1 LVINAVLW
9 SPGETLEEQRGKSL
23 NVAQPSS
30 GYVIIQPPK
39 SSCPYPS
46 LPSEVKRPAPPLP
59 LPPPP
64 LPPQSSCP
72 YPSLPSEV
80 KRPAP
85 PLPPLRP
92 PPLPPATEPSPSSSC
107 PYPSLASDIKR
118 PAPPPPLPPPSSSS
132 SVGESS
138 SVLPDLLEDV
148 PFSLSPHVLTVM
160 SSLQLIPDLLLDPE
174 LSYNL
179 SSFQYDFSLENS
191 VLHHA

>member
-1 LVINAVLW
+1 MLSFLGLRKESKK
-9 SPGETLEEQRGKSL
+9 SPSEKEADGGFTIVGETLEEQRGKTRTQS
-23 NVAQPSS
+23 VAQPSS
-30 GYVIIQPPK
+30 GYVIVQPPK
-39 SSCPYPS
+39 
-46 LPSEVKRPAPPLP
+46 
-59 LPPPP
+59 
-64 LPPQSSCP
+64 SSCP

-92 PPLPPATEPSPSSSC
+92 PPPLPPAPEPSPSASC
-107 PYPSLASDIKR
+107 PYPALASDIKR
-118 PAPPPPLPPPSSSS
+118 PAPLPPPSSSS

-191 VLHHA
+191 VLRNA

>member
-1 LVINAVLW
+1 MLSFLGIRKESKKSPSEKEADGGFVIV
-9 SPGETLEEQRGKSL
+9 GETLEEQRGKIQ
-23 NVAQPSS
+23 NIAQPSS
-30 GYVIIQPPK
+30 GYVIVQPPK
-39 SSCPYPS
+39 
-46 LPSEVKRPAPPLP
+46 
-59 LPPPP
+59 
-64 LPPQSSCP
+64 
-72 YPSLPSEV
+72 
-80 KRPAP
+80 
-85 PLPPLRP
+85 
-92 PPLPPATEPSPSSSC
+92 SSC

-191 VLHHA
+191 VLHNA

>member
-1 LVINAVLW
+1 MLSFLGLRKESKK
-9 SPGETLEEQRGKSL
+9 SPSEKEADGGFTIVGETLEEQRGKTRTQS
-23 NVAQPSS
+23 VAQPSS
-30 GYVIIQPPK
+30 GYVIVQPPK

-59 LPPPP
+59 LPP

-72 YPSLPSEV
+72 YPSLPSE
-80 KRPAP
+80 A
-85 PLPPLRP
+85 
-92 PPLPPATEPSPSSSC
+92 SC
-107 PYPSLASDIKR
+107 PYPALASDIKR
-118 PAPPPPLPPPSSSS
+118 PAPLPPPSSSS

-191 VLHHA
+191 VLRNA

>member
-1 LVINAVLW
+1 MLSFLGLRKESKKSPSEKEADGGFVIV
-9 SPGETLEEQRGKSL
+9 GETLEEQRGKTQSL

-30 GYVIIQPPK
+30 GYVIVQPPK
-39 SSCPYPS
+39 ASCPYPS
-46 LPSEVKRPAPPLP
+46 LPSEA
-59 LPPPP
+59 
-64 LPPQSSCP
+64 
-72 YPSLPSEV
+72 
-80 KRPAP
+80 
-85 PLPPLRP
+85 
-92 PPLPPATEPSPSSSC
+92 SC

-118 PAPPPPLPPPSSSS
+118 PAPLPPPSSSS

-160 SSLQLIPDLLLDPE
+160 SSLQLIPDLLLNPE

-191 VLHHA
+191 VLRNA